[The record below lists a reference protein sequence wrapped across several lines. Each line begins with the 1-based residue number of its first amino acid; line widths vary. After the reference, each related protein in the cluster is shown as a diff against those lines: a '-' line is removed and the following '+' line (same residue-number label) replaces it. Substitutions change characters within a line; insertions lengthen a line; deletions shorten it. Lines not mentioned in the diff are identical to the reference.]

1 MRMKLIGL
9 ILSLLIVCPSLAF
22 SETKVDS
29 EANIEVEPKPAGI
42 PLREEVKILRADRRA
57 KMPYL
62 DKGHIKE
69 TINPEAIGTRFTF
82 IDKPDKVLG
91 DLIVRAVET
100 STGAKA
106 GKERITLAKR
116 RIMVATRGLLPEG
129 TLSFELRKGSLSG
142 DPFTGGSY
150 NANFRIPIFRGGVL
164 WNTLLRERADLRLA
178 QKEFETFV
186 QHLSD
191 EVAQAYFEFN
201 RARETYNDKTTLQQ
215 KAEKQHSL
223 SKQKFERGLISE
235 IEYLNV
241 ESTAGQMQYDLESA
255 KQELELGK
263 LDLERHLDVDD
274 LDSLNIAPLYS
285 TEALVSKADPNK
297 GAPPVVGD
305 PETDLLQKSV
315 SEFID
320 LAYRHRPELQ
330 VEAEKL
336 RQARLEEQISRGSFL
351 PKLDLSMEFGELGE
365 SYTRIADDPPHFP
378 EWIIGVELS
387 QNLFG
392 NKFQWSYDK
401 DEKAPSVSQ
410 FLQGTGSRTLRRR
423 LEVGI
428 LDGLSDYAELKE
440 AQVKKLEQVVELEQK
455 EEEVIREVKEA
466 YYTYNKAKI
475 QVESLLKRNQ
485 YRQSLVKL
493 SHLRLEKAEI
503 EISEYLQ
510 SEIDLAEERARL
522 HRALADFFKAKS
534 KLNRAIG
541 IRDYLPME
549 ERYGS

>member
-1 MRMKLIGL
+1 MKRGIL
-9 ILSLLIVCPSLAF
+9 ILSLLLACPLPAL
-22 SETKVDS
+22 SETESDFKSKVS
-29 EANIEVEPKPAGI
+29 VESNPPAI
-42 PLREEVKILRADRRA
+42 PLREEVRILRAEQRN

-69 TINPEAIGTRFTF
+69 TINPEIIRTRIAF
-82 IDKPDKVLG
+82 IEKPDKVLS
-91 DLIVRAVET
+91 DLIIRAAEAST
-100 STGAKA
+100 SVKA
-106 GKERITLAKR
+106 NKERIALARR
-116 RIMVATRGLLPEG
+116 RIMVAARNFFPEIQTG
-129 TLSFELRKGSLSG
+129 FELRKGSLSK

-150 NANFRIPIFRGGVL
+150 SVNFRVPIFRGGVL
-164 WNTLLRERADLRLA
+164 WNTFLRERADLQRAKKEYETMLHQLA
-178 QKEFETFV
+178 
-186 QHLSD
+186 D

-201 RARETYNDKTTLQQ
+201 RARETYKDKNVLYQ
-215 KAEKQHSL
+215 KAAKQRSL
-223 SKQKFERGLISE
+223 SKQKFERRLISE

-241 ESTAGQMQYDLESA
+241 ESTVSQLQYDLESA
-255 KQELELGK
+255 KQELELAR
-263 LDLERHLDVDD
+263 LDLERSLEVDD
-274 LDSLNIAPLYS
+274 LDQLDIAPLYD
-285 TEALVSKADPNK
+285 TEALINKATEPKDSSPLV
-297 GAPPVVGD
+297 AGD
-305 PETDLLQKSV
+305 PGRDSLTQSV
-315 SEFID
+315 EELVD

-336 RQARLEEQISRGSFL
+336 RQARLEEQISRGAFL
-351 PKLDLSMEFGELGE
+351 PKLDLNMEFGELGE
-365 SYTRIADDPPHFP
+365 SFTRIDEDPPHFP
-378 EWIIGVELS
+378 EWLVGIELS

-392 NKFQWSYDK
+392 NRVQWSYNK

-410 FLQGTGSRTLRRR
+410 FLQGTGSRIIRRR

-440 AQVKKLEQVVELEQK
+440 AQVKKLEQIVELEKK

-466 YYTYNKAKI
+466 YYNYNKAEI

-493 SHLRLEKAEI
+493 SQIRLEKAEI

-522 HRALADFFKAKS
+522 HRALADFYKAKS
-534 KLNRAIG
+534 KLNRSIG